1 MPKKENIQ
9 GMFNNIAPDYD
20 KLNHIMSL
28 DIDRTWRKRALK
40 CIFKPDV
47 TERAMAADGDSENGG
62 LHILDIAC
70 GTGDFSIAIAKEML
84 RRAEMQHSSGKSA
97 SQTVEKQAE
106 SESEESVDGDKGNG
120 DNNGRQ
126 AVISAQDTASTGG
139 YWPGHVTGVD
149 LSEGMLKIMGE
160 KIKSGNLE
168 NIVSY
173 EQGDCEKLRFEDGT
187 FDRVTVAFGVRNF
200 ENREACLRE
209 ILRVLRPGGKLVI
222 LELSVPSNA
231 LLRWLFKLYFVN
243 ILPIIGGKVSGD
255 KAAYKY
261 LPASVLNFP
270 GKNEFQHTL
279 RSCGYRKVQHK
290 AFTLGI
296 CRMYTGEK

>member
-84 RRAEMQHSSGKSA
+84 RRAEMQHSSGKTA
-97 SQTVEKQAE
+97 SHTLEEPSE

-120 DNNGRQ
+120 DNNGGQ

-270 GKNEFQHTL
+270 DKNEFQHTL

>member
-1 MPKKENIQ
+1 
-9 GMFNNIAPDYD
+9 MFDSIAPEYD

-40 CIFKPDV
+40 YIFKPDRA
-47 TERAMAADGDSENGG
+47 ERAMAAGGDSETGG

-70 GTGDFSIAIAKEML
+70 GTGDFSIAIAREML
-84 RRAEMQHSSGKSA
+84 RRASACKGETQSGID
-97 SQTVEKQAE
+97 ENP
-106 SESEESVDGDKGNG
+106 SENP
-120 DNNGRQ
+120 
-126 AVISAQDTASTGG
+126 ISAHGAHTGG
-139 YWPGHVTGVD
+139 YWPGHVTGLD

-160 KIKSGNLE
+160 KVKAEGLE
-168 NIVSY
+168 KMISY
-173 EQGDCEKLRFEDGT
+173 EMGDCENLRFADGS

-200 ENREACLRE
+200 ENREKGLRE
-209 ILRVLRPGGKLVI
+209 MLRVLRPGGELVI

-231 LLRWLFKLYFVN
+231 VIRWFFNLYFLH
-243 ILPIIGGKVSGD
+243 ILPLIGGKVSGD

-270 GKNEFQHTL
+270 GKKEFMNTL
-279 RSCGYRKVQHK
+279 RECGFRSVRHK

-296 CRMYTGEK
+296 CRMYSGEK

>member
-9 GMFNNIAPDYD
+9 DMFDSIAPEYD

-28 DIDRTWRKRALK
+28 DIDKTWRKRALNQ
-40 CIFKPDV
+40 IFRPNGS
-47 TERAMAADGDSENGG
+47 ERAMAAAGDSETGG
-62 LHILDIAC
+62 LHVLDIAC

-84 RRAEMQHSSGKSA
+84 RRAAGNRDAAQ
-97 SQTVEKQAE
+97 SQEDTDA
-106 SESEESVDGDKGNG
+106 GDFL
-120 DNNGRQ
+120 R
-126 AVISAQDTASTGG
+126 TGG
-139 YWPGHVTGVD
+139 YWPGKVIGVD

-160 KIKSGNLE
+160 KVKEAGLE
-168 NIVSY
+168 KMISY
-173 EQGDCEKLRFEDGT
+173 ETGDCENLRFVDGT

-200 ENREACLRE
+200 ENREKGLKE
-209 ILRVLRPGGKLVI
+209 MLRVLRPGGELVI

-231 LLRWLFKLYFVN
+231 VMRWMYKLYFLH

-270 GKNEFQHTL
+270 GKKEFMQTL
-279 RSCGYRKVQHK
+279 RDCGYRNVRHK
-290 AFTLGI
+290 SFTFGI
-296 CRMYTGEK
+296 CRMYCGEK

>member
-9 GMFNNIAPDYD
+9 DMFDSIAPEYD

-28 DIDRTWRKRALK
+28 DIDKTWRKRALNQ
-40 CIFKPDV
+40 IFRPNGS
-47 TERAMAADGDSENGG
+47 ERAMAAAGDSETGG
-62 LHILDIAC
+62 LHVLDIAC

-84 RRAEMQHSSGKSA
+84 RRAAGNRDAAQPQEDTDA
-97 SQTVEKQAE
+97 
-106 SESEESVDGDKGNG
+106 GDFL
-120 DNNGRQ
+120 R
-126 AVISAQDTASTGG
+126 TGG
-139 YWPGHVTGVD
+139 YWPGKVIGVD

-160 KIKSGNLE
+160 KVKEAGLE
-168 NIVSY
+168 KMISY
-173 EQGDCEKLRFEDGT
+173 ETGDCENLRFVDGT

-200 ENREACLRE
+200 ENREKGLKE
-209 ILRVLRPGGKLVI
+209 MLRVLRPGGELVI

-231 LLRWLFKLYFVN
+231 VMRWLYKLYFLH

-270 GKNEFQHTL
+270 GKKEFMQTL
-279 RSCGYRKVQHK
+279 RDCGYRNVRHK
-290 AFTLGI
+290 SFTFGI
-296 CRMYTGEK
+296 CRMYCGEK